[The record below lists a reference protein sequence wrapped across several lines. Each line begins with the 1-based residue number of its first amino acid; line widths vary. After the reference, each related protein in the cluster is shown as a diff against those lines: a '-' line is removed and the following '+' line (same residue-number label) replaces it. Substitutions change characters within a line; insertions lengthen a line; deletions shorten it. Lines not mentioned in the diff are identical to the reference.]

1 VELVRLYSNLSDEH
15 RLLCDVAAAASTTRR
30 ARSAQ
35 QRPRQRQYRLNQA
48 QVAELIAAYR
58 QRKSINELARRYD
71 CTEAQSVLCSTGITR
86 GRAAGHKGSNFA
98 WLSPRTAPGRIAG

>member
-1 VELVRLYSNLSDEH
+1 MELVRLYSNLSDEH

-58 QRKSINELARRYD
+58 QQKSIKELARRYD
-71 CTEAQSVLCSTGITR
+71 VHRSTVSALLDRHNARQSCR
-86 GRAAGHKGSNFA
+86 
-98 WLSPRTAPGRIAG
+98 